1 MNPSPSPSH
10 HTFPHR
16 KLLAWQLAKEARKAT
31 LDLLGKLPRGFGDD
45 ARQGR
50 RSSGGVVRLIAEGG
64 DRWARGDKRRR
75 FEEAL
80 AEVGETAATL
90 DDLADVG
97 ALDRSEAD
105 AVISLWGRVGAL
117 TYGLVRRHR

>member
-1 MNPSPSPSH
+1 MENQT

-16 KLLAWQLAKEARKAT
+16 KLDAWKLAKQARRQT
-31 LDLLGKLPRGFGDD
+31 LDLLGHLPTGFGDD
-45 ARQGR
+45 ARQAR

-80 AEVGETAATL
+80 AEVGETVATL
-90 DDLADVG
+90 DDLADLG
-97 ALDRSEAD
+97 ALDRTQVD
-105 AVISLWGRVGAL
+105 AVLSIWGRVGAT

>member
-1 MNPSPSPSH
+1 MDE

-16 KLLAWQLAKEARKAT
+16 KLIAWKVAKQARKQT
-31 LDLLGKLPRGFGDD
+31 LQLLGTAPTGFGDD
-45 ARQGR
+45 VRQGR

-80 AEVGETAATL
+80 AEVGETVATL

-97 ALDRSEAD
+97 ALDRDEVD
-105 AVISLWGRVGAL
+105 RVIALWGRVGAL

>member
-1 MNPSPSPSH
+1 MP
-10 HTFPHR
+10 TETAFIFPHR
-16 KLLAWQLAKEARKAT
+16 KLLAWRLAKEARLST
-31 LDLLGKLPRGFGDD
+31 LDLLATLPRGYGDD
-45 ARQGR
+45 ARQAR

-80 AEVGETAATL
+80 GEIGETASIL
-90 DDLADVG
+90 DDLADLG
-97 ALDRSEAD
+97 ALDRAKAD
-105 AVISLWGRVGAL
+105 EVIAAWGRVGAV